1 MNEFLDLSSEVKSAM
16 KNGDPVVALESTII
30 SHGMPYPTNLETAKS
45 LEKIVLENGAVPATI
60 AVLSGRIK
68 IGLNDSELEYMAT
81 AKGIL
86 KLSRMDLPYA
96 VTKNFDGATTVAATM
111 LCAKMAGINVFAT
124 GGVGGVHRGVIDTFD
139 ISADLIELSK
149 TSVVVV
155 SAGVK
160 SILDIPKTLEVLETL
175 GVTVVGYKTDD
186 FPSFYSQK
194 SGSKLYMKAENP
206 TEIAKIFKNKLS
218 LGLDGGILVPNPIE
232 KSKEIPNKVVDSA
245 IDKALNEAALHGIR
259 GKDVT
264 PFLLSKIVEYVP
276 EALNANVELVKF
288 NAVLGS
294 KIAIELLK

>member
-96 VTKNFDGATTVAATM
+96 VTKKFDGATTVAATM